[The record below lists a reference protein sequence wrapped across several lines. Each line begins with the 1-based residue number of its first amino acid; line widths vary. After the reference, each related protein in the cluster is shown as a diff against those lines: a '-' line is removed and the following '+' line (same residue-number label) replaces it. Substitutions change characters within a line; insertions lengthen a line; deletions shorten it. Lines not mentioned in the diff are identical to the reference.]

1 MGRLPWWGLPRG
13 TGTAAATMG
22 GPSGFRP
29 LGSASPGE
37 SSPGDYMV
45 FLWFS
50 LGNRQGQSIT
60 VVHSHCLGCV
70 KENQILVVCLIMCV
84 VRPEKTVS
92 RKVGFMR
99 MVVRDMEARVRAL
112 KRNSPK

>member
-1 MGRLPWWGLPRG
+1 MGRLPWWRLPRG

-70 KENQILVVCLIMCV
+70 KEFHPKLLNFEFFNAGGQRLFWFL
-84 VRPEKTVS
+84 PHFSTVKS
-92 RKVGFMR
+92 RFAV
-99 MVVRDMEARVRAL
+99 L
-112 KRNSPK
+112 